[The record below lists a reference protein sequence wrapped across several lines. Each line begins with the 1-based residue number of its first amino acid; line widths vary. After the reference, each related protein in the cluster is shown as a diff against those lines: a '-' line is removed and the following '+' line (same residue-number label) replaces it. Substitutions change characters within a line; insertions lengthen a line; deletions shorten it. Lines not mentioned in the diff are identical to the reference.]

1 MQKASSLI
9 SLLLSLLIFFAC
21 VTAVPLSVSFPVS
34 ASDNPVSINDLIEN
48 MAKYDNKA
56 ITLSGEAI
64 GECLERDNGDWINI
78 SDGGNAIGV
87 WMSKADA
94 AQIKIYGDYKHTGDM
109 ITVTGTFYQASPTDG
124 GEPDI
129 HCTYLVINATGVGR
143 TENISTR
150 KIIAAVASVT
160 VAIALFMAYQK
171 KLVKKEDPGE

>member
-1 MQKASSLI
+1 MQKTSRLI
-9 SLLLSLLIFFAC
+9 RMLIIIMICLSC
-21 VTAVPLSVSFPVS
+21 VIVVSCPVS
-34 ASDNPVSINDLIEN
+34 AEDNPSSINDLVEN
-48 MAKYDNKA
+48 MAKYDKKT
-56 ITLSGEAI
+56 ITLSGEVL
-64 GECLERDNGDWINI
+64 GESLERDNGCWVNM

-109 ITVTGTFYQASPTDG
+109 ITVTGTFYQACPTDG